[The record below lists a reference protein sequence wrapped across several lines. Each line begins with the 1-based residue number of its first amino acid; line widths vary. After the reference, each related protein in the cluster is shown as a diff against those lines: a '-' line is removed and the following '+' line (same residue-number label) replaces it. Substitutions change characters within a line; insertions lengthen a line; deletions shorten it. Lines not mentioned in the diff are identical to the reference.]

1 MTIFKGYIKILKN
14 NIGLIM
20 IYLVIFFSVAMALQ
34 AAARK
39 EHLEDFQK
47 TSINVAIADQ
57 DDSILSHALTDYLKA
72 IHNVSEISSN
82 PAVMQE
88 ELYYRNAEYIIQIPE
103 NFYETSLVQGNPIS
117 VTKVPGSYTSFYVD
131 QQINAWL
138 NNVRTYIAS
147 GFSREEAA
155 KAALVQSAAKVFIYQ
170 DKSTTAETPGYTYY
184 FRYVPYLF
192 LAVLCYSM
200 GYILLAF
207 QKEDIQKRM
216 QASSVSVH
224 RQNLEGLLA
233 MFTIGT
239 ALWLIAI
246 IGSLIIY
253 QQKLLFSGVFAY
265 YLLNTF
271 LIMLVSLSL
280 SYLLGLFVKNSN
292 MLSGISNIVSLG
304 MCFLSGVFVPM
315 SIMNKKVLKISQ
327 FLPVY
332 WYENINETLSQYHII
347 SGDIAVEVWKS
358 MGIQIVFTLTILS
371 MILAVSKHKRQ
382 K

>member
-1 MTIFKGYIKILKN
+1 MTIFKGYMKILKN

-57 DDSILSHALTDYLKA
+57 DDSILSHALTDYLKT
-72 IHNVSEISSN
+72 IHNVSEISSD

-103 NFYETSLVQGNPIS
+103 NFYETCLVQGNPIS

-155 KAALVQSAAKVFIYQ
+155 KAALVQSAAEVFIYQ

-253 QQKLLFSGVFAY
+253 QQKLLFSGVFVY

-315 SIMNKKVLKISQ
+315 SIMNKKVLKIAQ

-347 SGDIAVEVWKS
+347 SGDIAVKVWKS
-358 MGIQIVFTLTILS
+358 MGIQVVFTLTILS

>member
-1 MTIFKGYIKILKN
+1 MKILKK
-14 NIGLIM
+14 NIGLAM
-20 IYLVIFFSVAMALQ
+20 IYLVIFFSIAMALQ

-47 TSINVAIADQ
+47 SSVNIAIADQ
-57 DDSILSHALTDYLKA
+57 DDSVLSHALTDYLKT
-72 IHNVSEISSN
+72 IHHVSKISSN

-88 ELYYRNAEYIIQIPE
+88 ELYYRNAEYIVQIPQ
-103 NFYETSLVQGNPIS
+103 NFYETCIVQGKPIS

-138 NNVRTYIAS
+138 NNIRTYIAA
-147 GFSREEAA
+147 GFSREDAA
-155 KAALVQSAAKVFIYQ
+155 KAALVQPAAEVSMYQ
-170 DKSTTAETPGYTYY
+170 DETTTTETPGYTYY

-200 GYILLAF
+200 GYILIAF

-216 QASSVSVH
+216 QASAVSIR

-233 MFTIGT
+233 MFTLGFG
-239 ALWLIAI
+239 LWLITI
-246 IGSLIIY
+246 IGSIIMY
-253 QQKLLFSGVFAY
+253 QKTLLASSVLTY

-271 LIMLVSLSL
+271 LMMIVALAL
-280 SYLLGLFVKNSN
+280 SYLLGLFIKNSN

-315 SIMNKKVLKISQ
+315 SIMDKKVLKIAQ
-327 FLPVY
+327 LLPVY
-332 WYENINETLSQYHII
+332 WYENVNETLSRYHVI
-347 SGDIAVEVWKS
+347 SGDIAVDIWKS
-358 MGIQIVFTLTILS
+358 MGIEVMFALAFLA
-371 MILAVSKHKRQ
+371 MILAISKYKRQ

>member
-1 MTIFKGYIKILKN
+1 MTVFKGYMKILKKN
-14 NIGLIM
+14 LGLVS

-39 EHLEDFQK
+39 DRLEDFQK
-47 TSINVAIADQ
+47 TSVNVAVADQ
-57 DDSILSHALTDYLKA
+57 DDSILSHALTDYLGT
-72 IHNVSEISSN
+72 IHNVSEISSD

-88 ELYYRNAEYIIQIPE
+88 ELYYRNTEYIVQIPK
-103 NFYETSLVQGNPIS
+103 NFYETCIVQGTPIS

-138 NNVRTYIAS
+138 NNIRTYISA
-147 GFSREEAA
+147 GFSQEEAS
-155 KAALVQSAAKVFIYQ
+155 KAALVQPTAEVSMYQ
-170 DKSTTAETPGYTYY
+170 DATTITETPGYTYY

-200 GYILLAF
+200 GYLLLAF

-216 QASSVSVH
+216 QASAISIR

-233 MFTIGT
+233 MFTLGFG
-239 ALWLIAI
+239 LWLIAI
-246 IGSLIIY
+246 IGAVIMY
-253 QQKLLFSGVFAY
+253 QKDFLASRVLLY

-271 LIMLVSLSL
+271 LMMTVALSL
-280 SYLLGLFVKNSN
+280 SYLLGLFIKNSN

-315 SIMNKKVLKISQ
+315 SIMDKKVLKIAQ

-332 WYENINETLSQYHII
+332 WYESINETLSQYRTV
-347 SGDIAVEVWKS
+347 SVDIAVDIWKS
-358 MGIQIVFTLTILS
+358 MGIEVMFTLAFLTI
-371 MILAVSKHKRQ
+371 ILAVSKYKRQ
-382 K
+382 R

>member
-1 MTIFKGYIKILKN
+1 MTIFKGYMKILKN

-57 DDSILSHALTDYLKA
+57 DDSILSHALTDYLKT

-103 NFYETSLVQGNPIS
+103 NFYETCLVQGNPIS

-155 KAALVQSAAKVFIYQ
+155 KAALVQSAAEVFIYQ

-224 RQNLEGLLA
+224 RQSLEGLLA
-233 MFTIGT
+233 MFTIST

-280 SYLLGLFVKNSN
+280 AYLLGLFVKNSN

-315 SIMNKKVLKISQ
+315 SIMNKKVLKIAQ

-347 SGDIAVEVWKS
+347 SGNIAVEIWKS
-358 MGIQIVFTLTILS
+358 MGIQVIFILTILS

>member
-1 MTIFKGYIKILKN
+1 
-14 NIGLIM
+14 M

-57 DDSILSHALTDYLKA
+57 DDSILSHALTDYLKT

-103 NFYETSLVQGNPIS
+103 NFYEICLVQGNPIS

-155 KAALVQSAAKVFIYQ
+155 KAALVQSAAEVFIYQ

-358 MGIQIVFTLTILS
+358 MGIQVVFTLTILS

>member
-103 NFYETSLVQGNPIS
+103 NFYETCLVQGNPIS

-170 DKSTTAETPGYTYY
+170 DKSTTAETPEYTYY

-358 MGIQIVFTLTILS
+358 MGIQVVFTLTILS

>member
-1 MTIFKGYIKILKN
+1 MTIFKGYMKILKN

-57 DDSILSHALTDYLKA
+57 DDSILSHALTDYLKT
-72 IHNVSEISSN
+72 IHNVSEISSD

-103 NFYETSLVQGNPIS
+103 NFYETCLVQGNPIS

-155 KAALVQSAAKVFIYQ
+155 KAALVQSAAEVFIYQ

-253 QQKLLFSGVFAY
+253 QQKLLFSGVFVY

-315 SIMNKKVLKISQ
+315 SIMNKKVLKIAQ

-347 SGDIAVEVWKS
+347 SGDIAVEIWKS
-358 MGIQIVFTLTILS
+358 MGIQVIFILTILS

>member
-1 MTIFKGYIKILKN
+1 MTIFKGYMKILKN

-57 DDSILSHALTDYLKA
+57 DDSILSHALTDYLKT

-103 NFYETSLVQGNPIS
+103 NFYETCLVQGNPIA

-155 KAALVQSAAKVFIYQ
+155 KAALVQSAAEVFIYQ
-170 DKSTTAETPGYTYY
+170 DKSTTAETPGYAYY

-280 SYLLGLFVKNSN
+280 SYLLGLFVRNSN

-315 SIMNKKVLKISQ
+315 SIMNKKVLKIAQ

-347 SGDIAVEVWKS
+347 SGDIAVEIWKS
-358 MGIQIVFTLTILS
+358 MGIQVIFILTILS

>member
-1 MTIFKGYIKILKN
+1 MKILKK
-14 NIGLIM
+14 NIGLVM
-20 IYLVIFFSVAMALQ
+20 IYLVIFFSVAMVLQ
-34 AAARK
+34 AAVRK

-47 TSINVAIADQ
+47 TSVDIAVANQ
-57 DDSILSHALTDYLKA
+57 DDSILSHSLTDYLKT
-72 IHNVSEISSN
+72 IHNVSEISSD
-82 PAVMQE
+82 PSVMQE
-88 ELYYRNAEYIIQIPE
+88 ELYYRNAEYIVQIPE
-103 NFYETSLVQGNPIS
+103 NFYETCIVQGNPIS

-138 NNVRTYIAS
+138 NNIRTYIAS
-147 GFSREEAA
+147 GFSQKEAA
-155 KAALVQSAAKVFIYQ
+155 KAALVQPAVNVSMYQ
-170 DKSTTAETPGYTYY
+170 DEATTTETPGYTYY

-216 QASSVSVH
+216 QASAVSIR

-233 MFTIGT
+233 MFTMGLG
-239 ALWLIAI
+239 LWLIAI
-246 IGSLIIY
+246 VGSLIMY
-253 QQKLLFSGVFAY
+253 QQKLLSSSVLVY

-271 LIMLVSLSL
+271 LMMIVALSL

-292 MLSGISNIVSLG
+292 MLNGISNIVSLG

-315 SIMNKKVLKISQ
+315 SIMDKKVLKIAQ

-332 WYENINETLSQYHII
+332 WYENVNETLSQYHII
-347 SGDIAVEVWKS
+347 SGDVAVDIWKS
-358 MGIQIVFTLTILS
+358 MGIQLVFALAILA
-371 MILAVSKHKRQ
+371 MILAVSKYKRQ

>member
-1 MTIFKGYIKILKN
+1 MTVFKGYMKILKK
-14 NIGLIM
+14 NIGLVM

-47 TSINVAIADQ
+47 TSVDIAVADQ
-57 DDSILSHALTDYLKA
+57 DNSVLSHALTDYLKT
-72 IHNVSEISSN
+72 IHNVSEISSD
-82 PAVMQE
+82 PSVMQE
-88 ELYYRNAEYIIQIPE
+88 ELYYRNAEYIVQIPE
-103 NFYETSLVQGNPIS
+103 NFYETCIVQGNPIS

-138 NNVRTYIAS
+138 NNIRTYIAS
-147 GFSREEAA
+147 GFSQKEAA
-155 KAALVQSAAKVFIYQ
+155 KAALVQPAVNVSIYQ
-170 DKSTTAETPGYTYY
+170 NESTTTGTPGYTYY

-216 QASSVSVH
+216 QASAVSIR

-233 MFTIGT
+233 MFTMGLG
-239 ALWLIAI
+239 LWLIAI
-246 IGSLIIY
+246 VGSLIMY
-253 QQKLLFSGVFAY
+253 QQKLLTSGVLVY

-271 LIMLVSLSL
+271 LMMIVALSL

-292 MLSGISNIVSLG
+292 MLNGISNIVSLG

-315 SIMNKKVLKISQ
+315 SVMDKKVLKIAQ

-332 WYENINETLSQYHII
+332 WYENVNETLSQYHII
-347 SGDIAVEVWKS
+347 SGDVAVDIWKS
-358 MGIQIVFTLTILS
+358 MGIQLVFALAILA
-371 MILAVSKHKRQ
+371 MILAVSKYKRQ

>member
-1 MTIFKGYIKILKN
+1 MTIFKGYMKILKN

-57 DDSILSHALTDYLKA
+57 DDSILSHALTDYLKT

-103 NFYETSLVQGNPIS
+103 NFYKTCLVQGNPIA

-155 KAALVQSAAKVFIYQ
+155 NAALVQSAAEVFIYQ
-170 DKSTTAETPGYTYY
+170 DKSTTTETPGYAYY

-315 SIMNKKVLKISQ
+315 SIMNKKVLKIAQ

-332 WYENINETLSQYHII
+332 WYENINEILSQYHII
-347 SGDIAVEVWKS
+347 SGDIAVEIWKS
-358 MGIQIVFTLTILS
+358 MGIQVIFILTILS